1 MREPNHLEG
10 LTSLAILKVNW
21 DENRS
26 SYLDNFLPFVKEALR
41 RSDTDTVS
49 APSLQEHLVELT
61 GLEIPQPV
69 VSQLLKRA
77 RKKENFVRY
86 SQKTYYRTESVFEGD
101 SLDNSA
107 QGFQRKT
114 TKLVERLRSY
124 AQKEYGVVW
133 STQKAE
139 LVLFDYLKRLA
150 APVVKATRSGT
161 THALERNATQQH
173 DYVISAF
180 IKRCIKAEPD
190 LFEYL
195 EALAIGNMVAS
206 AVYYENPNTT
216 PQSYDGVDIYLDTPL
231 LLFILGV
238 NGEDMKAAYL
248 EFVDLL
254 KDAGANLCA
263 FKITID
269 ETRRV
274 LNATAAKPLSQRQA
288 RIPSKNNP
296 VQSQLSCSDLRLLG
310 QQLESQLR
318 RIRITPVERPD
329 HEAWLSKTI
338 DEKDLQERLGE
349 RYSDDKPDMLRH
361 DVQAAISIHYI
372 RKGRKPGVLA
382 SAGAIFVTNNSFLAW
397 TCSNFFVDQLGAA
410 AKDVPHCMMYDELAT
425 RTWLMSPNPDPTLP
439 RKQLLAHAYAA
450 MLPEDGLVEKYLAEL
465 EHLQSSGQ
473 ISENDYLYFRSAEGI
488 GEILTDVTLNDENA
502 FTEAT
507 VQEVIKRREAE
518 IRAQT
523 EKEREEQRERAVE
536 AENKLKQ
543 KQEREAQLM
552 EGKRNEERR
561 ATTAERRAD
570 STAKTLGQQ
579 HQNIEQ
585 AAQTVGKYVDW
596 GLRLTLMILLGLSV
610 YVAIPNIP
618 NNPGSE
624 LWKFLSSVGVG
635 GFIVW
640 QLTVVFFQSRSW
652 SRKAGDY
659 IESKILDFLLVDEEQ
674 AS

>member
-1 MREPNHLEG
+1 MTQYQDLEG

-26 SYLDNFLPFVKEALR
+26 SYLDNFLPFVREALR
-41 RSDTDTVS
+41 RSDTNTVS
-49 APSLQEHLVELT
+49 SPWLQERLTELT

-77 RKKENFVRY
+77 CKKKGFLHKSRN
-86 SQKTYYRTESVFEGD
+86 TYRRTDAVFEGE
-101 SLDNSA
+101 SLNGTA

-114 TKLVERLRSY
+114 TKLVERLREY
-124 AQKEYGVVW
+124 AQKEYGVDW
-133 STQKAE
+133 GDPKAE
-139 LVLFDYLKRLA
+139 KILFSYLKRLA
-150 APVVKATRSGT
+150 APVVRATRSGAIE
-161 THALERNATQQH
+161 ALERDATQKH
-173 DYVISAF
+173 DYIISAF
-180 IKRCIKAEPD
+180 IQRCIQAEPD

-206 AVYYENPNTT
+206 AVYYESQNTV
-216 PQSYDGVDIYLDTPL
+216 PQSYDDVDIFLDTPL

-238 NGEDMKAAYL
+238 NGENMKTAYM
-248 EFVDLL
+248 EFIDLL
-254 KDAGANLCA
+254 REAGANLCA
-263 FKITID
+263 FRITID

-274 LNATAAKPLSQRQA
+274 LDATATSPLSQRQA
-288 RIPSKNNP
+288 RIPSSSNP
-296 VQSQLSCSDLRLLG
+296 IQSQLPSSDLRLLSR
-310 QQLESQLR
+310 QLEDRLKQM
-318 RIRITPVERPD
+318 RITPVERPD
-329 HEAWLSKTI
+329 HERWLGETI
-338 DEKDLQERLGE
+338 DEGELETRLRE
-349 RYSDDKPDMLRH
+349 RYPEDKPDMLRH
-361 DVQAAISIHYI
+361 DVQAVISIHFL
-372 RKGRKPGVLA
+372 RKGRKPGHLS
-382 SAGAIFVTNNSFLAW
+382 SAGSIFVTNNTFLVRAS
-397 TCSNFFVDQLGAA
+397 TGFFTDQLGSA

-465 EHLQSSGQ
+465 ERLRNSGQ
-473 ISENDYLYFRSAEGI
+473 ISEDDYLYFRSAEGI
-488 GEILTDVTLNDENA
+488 GEILTDVTLNDEDA

-507 VQEVIKRREAE
+507 VQEIIKRREAE

-523 EKEREEQRERAVE
+523 EKQREEQRERAVG

-543 KQEREAQLM
+543 EQKRKAQLL
-552 EGKRNEERR
+552 EGKRNEEQR

-579 HQNIEQ
+579 HQNIKQ
-585 AAQTVGKYVDW
+585 AAQRVGKYVDW
-596 GLRLTLMILLGLSV
+596 GLQLTLMILLGLSV

-624 LWKFLSSVGVG
+624 LWKFLFSVGVG
-635 GFIVW
+635 GFIIW

-652 SRKAGDY
+652 SRKAGNY
-659 IESKILDFLLVDEEQ
+659 IESKILDLLLVDEEQ